1 VENCYLFCFSK
12 PDYIFSAAA
21 FYEFALKSMDLK
33 TPVAKLNFIG
43 TAYEKRLKKLEIK
56 TIYDLIYHFPFRYE
70 DYSQFTLIAQ
80 STFDQ
85 SVCLQGEI
93 LAIQNIYTKNRKH
106 LTKAVVAD
114 SSGQIE
120 VVWFNQPFLSK
131 TLKAG
136 YRVNLA
142 GKTELFNHQKVLLSP
157 EYEILK
163 DKETIHTGRIVPIYP
178 ETYGISSKWLRS
190 RIAPLLKSAILQ
202 IEDFLPQDILQK
214 YELLA
219 LEKALCQ
226 IHFPENLT
234 LAKKA
239 RERLAFDELF
249 LLQLANLKRRLEWQ
263 SFKLKTPFL
272 INQDDVLQ
280 FISSLPFNLTQAQKR
295 CIKEILGDLEK
306 PTPMNRLLEG
316 DVGSGKTVVAAC
328 AVFIAFKN
336 GFQSAFMAPTEILAE
351 QHFNNLN
358 QILGLLGMKIVLLTG
373 SKKPKNKD
381 PFDLVVGTHAL
392 ISKKSSFEN
401 LSLVVI
407 DEQHRFGVEQR
418 ALLSEKGNTPHVLTM
433 TATPIPR
440 TLALTLYG
448 DLDLSVLDEM
458 PEGRLKVK
466 TFVVPP
472 QKSAAAY
479 VWIEKQIRESNFKQ
493 QAFVICPFIEESESM
508 QTVKAATVEF
518 EKLQKTIFPGLLL
531 GLLHGKLKSKE
542 KNATLERFRQQKNH
556 ILVATPVVEVGIDV
570 PSATIIV
577 VEGADRFGL
586 AQLHQLRGRVG
597 RGKIQSYCFL
607 FSESRSYHTIKRLK
621 AMETENSGIKLAEID
636 LRLRGPGEIF
646 GAKQHGIPSLKVAA
660 LNDLELIHK
669 TKLAA
674 SEIFQKDPLLVQ
686 NPGISDKLNTTIVQI
701 QQPN

>member
-80 STFDQ
+80 STLDQ
-85 SVCLQGEI
+85 PVCLQGEI

-336 GFQSAFMAPTEILAE
+336 GFQSAVMAPTEILAE

-472 QKSAAAY
+472 QKRAAAY

>member
-1 VENCYLFCFSK
+1 
-12 PDYIFSAAA
+12 
-21 FYEFALKSMDLK
+21 M
-33 TPVAKLNFIG
+33 
-43 TAYEKRLKKLEIK
+43 
-56 TIYDLIYHFPFRYE
+56 
-70 DYSQFTLIAQ
+70 
-80 STFDQ
+80 
-85 SVCLQGEI
+85 
-93 LAIQNIYTKNRKH
+93 
-106 LTKAVVAD
+106 VAD

-472 QKSAAAY
+472 QKRAAAY